1 MSAQPKTAH
10 ASRDLVFM
18 WTETKPTGKSGKCRS
33 GEIRAKSEQH
43 ALFQLSKQ
51 GIRQVRLSRQKVA
64 RAGRVSPVVVCAFV
78 RQLAVMIQ
86 SAVPLAQALS
96 LIAGGMN
103 TRAKRGMLEV
113 VRAIRTD
120 VESGQRLSDA
130 MRKHPRC
137 FDTLFCNTLAA
148 GEHAG
153 ELDTTL
159 ERLASHMEKSL
170 RIRQKL
176 RKAMVYPGIVIL
188 VAIAVSVG
196 MLTFVLPSFKAV
208 YSQFN
213 AELPALTNGLL
224 AASDL
229 LIDHGP
235 LVFGSVVVAL
245 VTLFKAY
252 RKSPRFKDACDK
264 LLLKLPVFGEL
275 IRTAVHARW
284 MRTFSTLSASGVPI
298 TTALESVAQVARIRI
313 FEEATMNIRQ
323 GVAAGARVSEGMAES
338 DIFPPDT
345 VQMIR
350 IGEESGRLDN
360 MLERLANQFEVKLD
374 DQVDTLSTIMEPMI
388 MCVIGGLVGVLIVGM
403 YLPIFKI
410 GGVV

>member
-1 MSAQPKTAH
+1 MSAQPKTPS
-10 ASRDLVFM
+10 ASKDLVFM
-18 WTETKPTGKSGKCRS
+18 WTEKNPGAKPGKRRS
-33 GEIRAKSEQH
+33 GEVRAKSEQH

-51 GIRQVRLSRQKVA
+51 GIHHVQLSRPKTQ
-64 RAGRVSPVVVCAFV
+64 RPGRISPVVVSGFV
-78 RQLAVMIQ
+78 RQLAIMIQ

-96 LIAGGMN
+96 LIAGGMT
-103 TRAKRGMLEV
+103 TRAKRNMLEV
-113 VRAIRTD
+113 VRNIRTD

-137 FDTLFCNTLAA
+137 FDALFCNTLAA

-176 RKAMVYPGIVIL
+176 RKAMVYPGIVIV
-188 VAIAVSVG
+188 VAVLVSVG
-196 MLTFVLPSFKAV
+196 MLMFVLPTFKTV
-208 YSQFN
+208 YAQFN
-213 AELPALTNGLL
+213 AELPALTKGLL
-224 AASDL
+224 GASDL
-229 LIDHGP
+229 LIDHGL
-235 LVFGSVVVAL
+235 LVLGAFVIAVIAL
-245 VTLFKAY
+245 LKGY
-252 RKSPRFKDACDK
+252 RRSQTFRDACDK

-298 TTALESVAQVARIRI
+298 MAALESVAQVARIRVY
-313 FEEATMNIRQ
+313 EEATMMIRH
-323 GVAAGARVSEGMAES
+323 GVATGARVSEGMEDAA
-338 DIFPPDT
+338 IFPPDT

-350 IGEESGRLDN
+350 IGEESGRLDQ